1 MTDRE
6 IDNILTQGAL
16 APHNVEPEL
25 LDRLAASLGSTIV
38 PVRPLPPV
46 WLISLGLVL
55 IGAAVALAGAARLG
69 FNGLLKL
76 NGVER
81 AMIFPALAICLWLS
95 ATAAVRARIPG
106 SRRLAAPETLL
117 ALDSLA
123 LIAIFAILFH
133 DYHVVHFVHAGLVC
147 LAAGLLFAIP
157 AALAGWLLLR
167 RGFAVNAGAAGLA
180 AGTLAG
186 LAGVSMLE
194 LHCANFQA
202 LHVMVWHS
210 AVLPV
215 SGTAGALLAWFLRSR
230 SGPGAS
236 EK

>member
-1 MTDRE
+1 VTDRE
-6 IDNILTQGAL
+6 IDNILKQSAQ
-16 APHNVEPEL
+16 APHDVEPEL

-46 WLISLGLVL
+46 WLFAVGLVL
-55 IGAAVALAGAARLG
+55 IGVAAALAGAARLG
-69 FNGLLKL
+69 FYGLLKL
-76 NGVER
+76 NAVER
-81 AMIFPALAICLWLS
+81 ALIFPALAVCLWLS

-133 DYHVVHFVHAGLVC
+133 DYHVVHFVHTGLVC
-147 LAAGLLFAIP
+147 LAAGLLYAIP

-186 LAGVSMLE
+186 LAGVTMLE
-194 LHCANFQA
+194 LHCGNFQA

-210 AVLPV
+210 AVLPI
-215 SGTAGALLAWFLRSR
+215 SGAAGALLAWVLRSR